1 MQFLAYILVYPILW
15 MISILPFRLLYTLSD
30 GFYVLVYYII
40 GYRKKV
46 VLDNLKLALPN
57 KSEKELLA
65 IRKRFYHHL
74 CDMMFEAI
82 KSITISEAEM
92 QKRYVFTNLEDIYK
106 LEKEQRSIVLF
117 MGHYAS
123 WEWIFI
129 LQTHVKH
136 KGYAVYKRLSN
147 KYFDR
152 LVKRIRAKY
161 NSHLIT
167 TKETFATL
175 IKAKQNNELTL
186 NGFVFDQ
193 SPKLN
198 KAVYWQNFMGVEVPV
213 HVGAEILAKRL
224 DMVTL
229 FLKVSKVKRGYYE
242 ATFTDIIRN
251 SQDYTDFELT
261 NLYLKRVEEQI
272 YEAPEYYFWTHK
284 RWKHQGKNPDDDKT
298 LP

>member
-1 MQFLAYILVYPILW
+1 MQFLVYILVYPLLW
-15 MISILPFRLLYTLSD
+15 IISTLPFRLLYFLSD
-30 GFYVLVYYII
+30 GFYVLLYYII

-46 VLDNLKLALPN
+46 VSNNLKFAFP
-57 KSEKELLA
+57 EKTNQEISL

-92 QKRYVFTNLEDIYK
+92 QKRYVFTNVEEIHK
-106 LEKEQRSIVLF
+106 LEKENRSIVLF

-129 LQTHVKH
+129 LQTHVNH

-147 KYFDR
+147 KYFDA

-167 TKETFATL
+167 TKETFSIL
-175 IKAKQNNELTL
+175 IKAKENNELTF

-198 KAVYWQNFMGVEVPV
+198 KAVYWQEFMGIEVPV

-229 FLKVSKVKRGYYE
+229 FLKVKKVKRGHYE
-242 ATFTDIIRN
+242 ATFLDINRN
-251 SQDYTDFELT
+251 TKDYADFEITDLA
-261 NLYLKRVEEQI
+261 LKRVEEQI
-272 YEAPEYYFWTHK
+272 NEAPEYYFWTHK
-284 RWKHQGKNPDDDKT
+284 RWKHRGQKPE
-298 LP
+298 

>member
-1 MQFLAYILVYPILW
+1 MQFLVYILVYPLLW
-15 MISILPFRLLYTLSD
+15 IISILPFRLLYFLSD
-30 GFYVLVYYII
+30 GFYILLYYII

-46 VLDNLKLALPN
+46 VTNNLKLAFP
-57 KSEKELLA
+57 EKTNQEISL

-92 QKRYVFTNLEDIYK
+92 QKRYVFTNVEEIHK
-106 LEKEQRSIVLF
+106 LEKENRSIVLF

-129 LQTHVKH
+129 LQTHVNH

-147 KYFDR
+147 KYFDA

-167 TKETFATL
+167 TKETFSIL
-175 IKAKQNNELTL
+175 IKAKENNELTF

-198 KAVYWQNFMGVEVPV
+198 KAVYWQEFMGIEVPV

-229 FLKVSKVKRGYYE
+229 FLKVKKVKRGHYE
-242 ATFTDIIRN
+242 ATFLDINRN
-251 SQDYTDFELT
+251 TKDYADFEITDLA
-261 NLYLKRVEEQI
+261 LKRVEEQI
-272 YEAPEYYFWTHK
+272 NEAPEYYFWTHK
-284 RWKHQGKNPDDDKT
+284 RWKHRGQKPE
-298 LP
+298 

>member
-1 MQFLAYILVYPILW
+1 MQFLVYILVYPLLW
-15 MISILPFRLLYTLSD
+15 IISILPFRLLYFLSD
-30 GFYVLVYYII
+30 GFYVLLYYII

-46 VLDNLKLALPN
+46 VTNNLKLAFP
-57 KSEKELLA
+57 EKTNQEISL

-92 QKRYVFTNLEDIYK
+92 QKRYVFTNVEEIHK
-106 LEKEQRSIVLF
+106 LEKENRSIVLF

-129 LQTHVKH
+129 LQTHVNH

-147 KYFDR
+147 KYFDA

-167 TKETFATL
+167 TKETFSIL
-175 IKAKQNNELTL
+175 IKAKENNELTF

-198 KAVYWQNFMGVEVPV
+198 KAVYWQEFMGIEVPV

-229 FLKVSKVKRGYYE
+229 FLKVKKVKRGHYE
-242 ATFTDIIRN
+242 ATFLDINRN
-251 SQDYTDFELT
+251 TKDYADFELT
-261 NLYLKRVEEQI
+261 DLALKRVEEQI
-272 YEAPEYYFWTHK
+272 NEAPEYYFWTHK
-284 RWKHQGKNPDDDKT
+284 RWKHRGQKPE
-298 LP
+298 

>member
-1 MQFLAYILVYPILW
+1 MQFLVYILVYPLLW
-15 MISILPFRLLYTLSD
+15 IISILPFRLLYFLSD
-30 GFYVLVYYII
+30 GFYILLYYII

-46 VLDNLKLALPN
+46 VTNNLKLAFP
-57 KSEKELLA
+57 EKTNQEISL

-92 QKRYVFTNLEDIYK
+92 QKRYVFTNVEEIHK
-106 LEKEQRSIVLF
+106 LEKENRSIVLF

-129 LQTHVKH
+129 LQTHVNH

-147 KYFDR
+147 KYFDA

-167 TKETFATL
+167 TKETFSIL
-175 IKAKQNNELTL
+175 IKAKENNELTF

-198 KAVYWQNFMGVEVPV
+198 KAVYWQEFMGIEVPV

-229 FLKVSKVKRGYYE
+229 FLKVKKVKRGHYE
-242 ATFTDIIRN
+242 ATFLDINRN
-251 SQDYTDFELT
+251 AKDYADFEITDLA
-261 NLYLKRVEEQI
+261 LKRVEEQI
-272 YEAPEYYFWTHK
+272 NEAPEYYFWTHK
-284 RWKHQGKNPDDDKT
+284 RWKHRGQKPE
-298 LP
+298 

>member
-1 MQFLAYILVYPILW
+1 MQFLVYILVYPLLW
-15 MISILPFRLLYTLSD
+15 IISTLPFRLLYFLSD
-30 GFYVLVYYII
+30 GFYVLLYYII

-46 VLDNLKLALPN
+46 VTNNLKFAFP
-57 KSEKELLA
+57 EKTNQEISL

-92 QKRYVFTNLEDIYK
+92 QKRYVFTNVEEIHK
-106 LEKEQRSIVLF
+106 LEKENRSIVLF

-129 LQTHVKH
+129 LQTHVNH

-147 KYFDR
+147 KYFDA

-167 TKETFATL
+167 TKETFSIL
-175 IKAKQNNELTL
+175 IKAKENNELTF

-198 KAVYWQNFMGVEVPV
+198 KAVYWQEFMGIEVPV

-229 FLKVSKVKRGYYE
+229 FLKVKKVKRGHYE
-242 ATFTDIIRN
+242 ATFLDINRN
-251 SQDYTDFELT
+251 TKDYADFEITDLA
-261 NLYLKRVEEQI
+261 LKRVEEQI
-272 YEAPEYYFWTHK
+272 NEAPEYYFWTHK
-284 RWKHQGKNPDDDKT
+284 RWKHRGQKPE
-298 LP
+298 

>member
-1 MQFLAYILVYPILW
+1 MQFLVYILVYPLLW
-15 MISILPFRLLYTLSD
+15 MISILPFKLLYFLSD
-30 GFYVLVYYII
+30 CFYVLIYYIFS
-40 GYRKKV
+40 YRKKV
-46 VLDNLKLALPN
+46 VLENLKLALPD
-57 KSEKELLA
+57 KTEKEIYQ

-92 QKRYVFTNLEDIYK
+92 QKRYVFTNVEEIHK
-106 LEKEQRSIVLF
+106 LEKENRSIVLF

-136 KGYAVYKRLSN
+136 KGYAIYKRLSN
-147 KYFDR
+147 KYFDA
-152 LVKRIRAKY
+152 LIKRIRAKY

-167 TKETFATL
+167 TKETFSKL
-175 IKAKQNNELTL
+175 IKAKKNDELTL

-193 SPKLN
+193 SPKLS
-198 KAVYWQNFMGVEVPV
+198 KAIYWQDFMGIEVPV

-229 FLKVSKVKRGYYE
+229 FLKVKKVKRGHYE

-251 SQDYTDFELT
+251 AKDYKDFDITD
-261 NLYLKRVEEQI
+261 LYLKRVEEQI
-272 YEAPEYYFWTHK
+272 HEAPEYYFWTHN
-284 RWKHQGKNPDDDKT
+284 RWKHRGKKP
-298 LP
+298 

>member
-1 MQFLAYILVYPILW
+1 MQFLVYILVYPLLW
-15 MISILPFRLLYTLSD
+15 IISILPFRLMYFLSD
-30 GFYVLVYYII
+30 GFYILLYYII

-46 VLDNLKLALPN
+46 VTNNLKLAFP
-57 KSEKELLA
+57 EKTNQEISL

-92 QKRYVFTNLEDIYK
+92 QKRYVFTNVEEIHK
-106 LEKEQRSIVLF
+106 LEKENRSIVLF

-129 LQTHVKH
+129 LQTHVNH

-147 KYFDR
+147 KYFDA

-167 TKETFATL
+167 TKETFSIL
-175 IKAKQNNELTL
+175 IKAKENNELTF

-198 KAVYWQNFMGVEVPV
+198 KAVYWQEFMGIEVPV

-229 FLKVSKVKRGYYE
+229 FLKVKKVKRGHYE
-242 ATFTDIIRN
+242 ATFLDINRN
-251 SQDYTDFELT
+251 TKDYADFELT
-261 NLYLKRVEEQI
+261 DLALKRVEEQI
-272 YEAPEYYFWTHK
+272 NEAPEYYFWTHK
-284 RWKHQGKNPDDDKT
+284 RWKHRGQKPE
-298 LP
+298 

>member
-1 MQFLAYILVYPILW
+1 MQFLVYILVYPLLW
-15 MISILPFRLLYTLSD
+15 IISILPFRLLYFLSD
-30 GFYVLVYYII
+30 GFYILLYYII

-46 VLDNLKLALPN
+46 VTNNLKLAFP
-57 KSEKELLA
+57 EKTNQEISL
-65 IRKRFYHHL
+65 IRKQFYHHL

-92 QKRYVFTNLEDIYK
+92 QKRYVFTNVEEIHK
-106 LEKEQRSIVLF
+106 LEKENRSIVLF

-129 LQTHVKH
+129 LQTHVNH

-147 KYFDR
+147 KYFDA

-167 TKETFATL
+167 TKETFSIL
-175 IKAKQNNELTL
+175 IKAKENNELTF

-198 KAVYWQNFMGVEVPV
+198 KAVYWQEFMGIEVPV

-229 FLKVSKVKRGYYE
+229 FLKVKKVKRGHYE
-242 ATFTDIIRN
+242 ATFLDINRN
-251 SQDYTDFELT
+251 TKDYADFEITDLA
-261 NLYLKRVEEQI
+261 LKRVEEQI
-272 YEAPEYYFWTHK
+272 NEAPEYYFWTHK
-284 RWKHQGKNPDDDKT
+284 RWKHRGQKPE
-298 LP
+298 

>member
-1 MQFLAYILVYPILW
+1 MQLLVYILVYPFLW
-15 MISILPFRLLYTLSD
+15 LISILPFKLLYFLSD
-30 GFYVLVYYII
+30 IFYVLLYYIV

-46 VLDNLKLALPN
+46 VLDNLKLALPE
-57 KSEKELLA
+57 KSEQELLS

-92 QKRYVFTNLEDIYK
+92 QKRYVFTNVEEIHK
-106 LEKEQRSIVLF
+106 LEKEHRSVILF

-129 LQTHVKH
+129 LQTHVNH

-147 KYFDR
+147 TYFDA

-167 TKETFATL
+167 TRETVPIL
-175 IKAKQNNELTL
+175 IKAKRNNELTF

-198 KAVYWQNFMGVEVPV
+198 KANYWQNFMGVEVPV
-213 HVGAEILAKRL
+213 HVGAETLAKRL

-229 FLKVSKVKRGYYE
+229 FLKVKKVKRGYYE
-242 ATFTDIIRN
+242 ATFSDIIRN
-251 SQDYTDFELT
+251 PKDYKDYEITDLS
-261 NLYLKRVEEQI
+261 LKRVEEQI
-272 YEAPEYYFWTHK
+272 HEAPEFYFWTHK
-284 RWKHQGKNPDDDKT
+284 RWKHMGKKT
-298 LP
+298 

>member
-1 MQFLAYILVYPILW
+1 MQFLVYILVYPLLW
-15 MISILPFRLLYTLSD
+15 IISILPFRLMYFLSD
-30 GFYVLVYYII
+30 GFYILLYYII

-46 VLDNLKLALPN
+46 VTNNLKLAFP
-57 KSEKELLA
+57 EKTNQEISL

-92 QKRYVFTNLEDIYK
+92 QKRYVFTNVEEIHK
-106 LEKEQRSIVLF
+106 LEKENRSIVLF

-129 LQTHVKH
+129 LQTHVNH

-147 KYFDR
+147 KYFDA

-167 TKETFATL
+167 TKETFSIL
-175 IKAKQNNELTL
+175 IKAKENNELTF

-198 KAVYWQNFMGVEVPV
+198 KAVYWQEFMGIEVPV

-229 FLKVSKVKRGYYE
+229 FLKVKKVKRGHYE
-242 ATFTDIIRN
+242 ATFLDINRN
-251 SQDYTDFELT
+251 TKDYADFEITDLA
-261 NLYLKRVEEQI
+261 LKRVEEQI
-272 YEAPEYYFWTHK
+272 NEAPEYYFWTHK
-284 RWKHQGKNPDDDKT
+284 RWKHRGQKPK
-298 LP
+298 

>member
-1 MQFLAYILVYPILW
+1 MQFLVYILVYPILW
-15 MISILPFRLLYTLSD
+15 VISVLPFRLLYFLSD
-30 GFYVLVYYII
+30 VFYVILYYII

-46 VLDNLKLALPN
+46 VTENLKLSFPE
-57 KSEKELLA
+57 KTSEEITL

-74 CDMMFEAI
+74 SDMMFEAI

-92 QKRYVFTNLEDIYK
+92 HKRYVFTNVNEIHK
-106 LEKEQRSIVLF
+106 LEKENRSIVLF

-123 WEWIFI
+123 WEWVFI

-147 KYFDR
+147 RYFDA

-161 NSHLIT
+161 NSYLIT
-167 TKETFATL
+167 TKETFPTL
-175 IKAKQNNELTL
+175 IKAKQDNELTL

-193 SPKLN
+193 SPKLSR
-198 KAVYWQNFMGVEVPV
+198 AIYWQEFMGTEVPV
-213 HVGAEILAKRL
+213 HVGAEILTKRL
-224 DMVTL
+224 DMVSL
-229 FLKVSKVKRGYYE
+229 FLKVKKVKRGHYE

-251 SQDYTDFELT
+251 TKDYKDFDIT

-272 YEAPEYYFWTHK
+272 QEAPEYYFWTHK
-284 RWKHQGKNPDDDKT
+284 RWKHRGKKPQ
-298 LP
+298 

>member
-1 MQFLAYILVYPILW
+1 MQFLVYILVYPLLW
-15 MISILPFRLLYTLSD
+15 MISILPFKLLYFLSD
-30 GFYVLVYYII
+30 GFYVLLYYII
-40 GYRKKV
+40 GYRKKL
-46 VLDNLKLALPN
+46 VLENLKLAFPE
-57 KSEKELLA
+57 KKEKELLL

-92 QKRYVFTNLEDIYK
+92 QKRYVFTNVENIHK
-106 LEKEQRSIVLF
+106 LEKENRSIILL

-129 LQTHVKH
+129 LQTQVNH
-136 KGYAVYKRLSN
+136 KGYAVYKQLSN
-147 KYFDR
+147 KYFDA

-161 NSHLIT
+161 NSYLIT
-167 TKETFATL
+167 TKETFPTL
-175 IKAKQNNELTL
+175 IKAKKANELTF

-198 KAVYWQNFMGVEVPV
+198 KAIYWQDFMGIEVPV

-229 FLKVSKVKRGYYE
+229 FLKVKKVKRGHYE
-242 ATFTDIIRN
+242 ATFLDINRNAKDAANFEITD
-251 SQDYTDFELT
+251 SA
-261 NLYLKRVEEQI
+261 LKRVEEQI
-272 YEAPEYYFWTHK
+272 REAPEYYFWTHK
-284 RWKHQGKNPDDDKT
+284 RWKHRGKKPKKI
-298 LP
+298 